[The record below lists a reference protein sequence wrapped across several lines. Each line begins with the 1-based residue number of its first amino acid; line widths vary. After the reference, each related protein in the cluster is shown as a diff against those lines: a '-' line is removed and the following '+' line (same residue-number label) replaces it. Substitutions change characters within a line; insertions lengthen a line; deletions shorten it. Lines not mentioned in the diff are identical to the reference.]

1 MIIFVEH
8 AFEEN
13 NIFHEVID
21 IIDKVLAC
29 RAQPIGFSF
38 TDEQSYLEIKIRATI
53 LSHIINAALFGQHYS
68 RSWS

>member
-8 AFEEN
+8 AFDEN

-21 IIDKVLAC
+21 IIDKVLAF

-53 LSHIINAALFGQHYS
+53 LSHIINAALVGQHYL